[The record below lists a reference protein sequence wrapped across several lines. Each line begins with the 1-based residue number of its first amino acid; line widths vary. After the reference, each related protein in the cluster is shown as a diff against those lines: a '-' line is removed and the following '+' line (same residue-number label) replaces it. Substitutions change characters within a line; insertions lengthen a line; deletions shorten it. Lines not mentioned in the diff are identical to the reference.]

1 MQPAGRRF
9 PADVVV
15 LRQEDEE
22 VAAVRRNAGH
32 GVRPASHGDAV
43 VVARRH
49 AVARVPLHVD
59 AAEHGVDPRRQEL
72 VHRVAVLRRRY
83 WQVELDGLRAREVLR
98 RADAYV
104 AGRPSEDLPLRSQVA
119 RLSVRLEVVGQY
131 HVGVAPDVFVAGIAR
146 RDSGI
151 CWRCRCAGGE
161 KCNCSRK
168 RHESGASGAIRA
180 QENHDKRISSY
191 LASSIIAIMSDS
203 RYAARKEWLAVLIRD
218 AIVTAD
224 RFGDWTSSGFFE
236 HNRRPQYGHRTVAQQ
251 QKQIEALTA
260 TLRKISERVALKRTC
275 CANSGERRP
284 VILASSSDV
293 WTRGFDSL
301 HPLVAKG

>member
-119 RLSVRLEVVGQY
+119 RLGVRLEVVGQY
-131 HVGVAPDVFVAGIAR
+131 HVGVAPDVFVAGKRAAIPMSASVAVALAARNAIAAKATRIGCVR
-146 RDSGI
+146 RDS
-151 CWRCRCAGGE
+151 RTR
-161 KCNCSRK
+161 
-168 RHESGASGAIRA
+168 ES
-180 QENHDKRISSY
+180 
-191 LASSIIAIMSDS
+191 
-203 RYAARKEWLAVLIRD
+203 
-218 AIVTAD
+218 
-224 RFGDWTSSGFFE
+224 
-236 HNRRPQYGHRTVAQQ
+236 
-251 QKQIEALTA
+251 
-260 TLRKISERVALKRTC
+260 
-275 CANSGERRP
+275 
-284 VILASSSDV
+284 
-293 WTRGFDSL
+293 
-301 HPLVAKG
+301 